1 VAAHA
6 AHAVRAADPP
16 RTRRRIGRL
25 SVAETRPSRLA
36 PSIPEWVAILLIV
49 AMPIAYGHQW
59 LSLDGDPGRHI
70 RVGETILRSGLFYH
84 DPFSFTKGGAP
95 FIPYEW
101 LSEVLTALSV
111 RWAGLPGMLV
121 LTGAVLALTY
131 AVVTRTL
138 WRRGVS
144 PIVAVPTLL
153 LVLAV
158 GTLHW
163 HARPHVYTLLSAA
176 LLMVLID
183 RAADTTRTTSPR
195 DVWWAVWPVLP
206 LFACWANLHGGFLYG
221 LFVLGAVVVGDRVE
235 MLYASGPDVGRW
247 KNVLV
252 RHAAMFGVAVIAVM
266 LTPSGPKLYLHT
278 LGYLGDTYL
287 VDNTQEYMSPNFH
300 LARFPLIAIVLVTCT
315 LAILPRRAPVP
326 TLMLVGL
333 NIAFSLVAA
342 RNLPLFAIVVLPPV
356 AVELEH
362 ALATWVPNWA
372 RQLGRPIP
380 HVQPTR
386 LALAWPAVA
395 IALMMLLARQSGGTA
410 EPPTTITETHGL
422 FPTEFNP
429 SAFPVRAVEEAR
441 AAGVT
446 GRIFH
451 EFIWGGYILYAWPEQ
466 RVFIDGQTDFYG
478 DSVTR
483 EFRDIIGL
491 QPGWRAKL
499 AAWRIDLVLVETA
512 SPLADAVAHER
523 GWTPVHCDST
533 AVLFRRDES
542 AGPALGPLSAMSE
555 SCASLSLTPLASHA
569 TAEAPRAPPDSL
581 RGRPTTTG

>member
-1 VAAHA
+1 V
-6 AHAVRAADPP
+6 
-16 RTRRRIGRL
+16 T
-25 SVAETRPSRLA
+25 VAETRASGLA

-49 AMPIAYGHQW
+49 AMPIGCGPQW

-84 DPFSFTKGGAP
+84 DPFSFTKAGAP

-158 GTLHW
+158 GTVHW

-183 RAADTTRTTSPR
+183 RAADSTRTASPR
-195 DVWWAVWPVLP
+195 DVWWAAWPVLP

-221 LFVLGAVVVGDRVE
+221 LFVLGVVVVGDRVE

-247 KNVLV
+247 KHVLV
-252 RHAAMFGVAVIAVM
+252 RHAAMFGVAVVAVM

-278 LGYLGDTYL
+278 FGYLGDTYL

-300 LARFPLIAIVLVTCT
+300 LARFALIAIVLVTCT
-315 LAILPRRAPVP
+315 LAILPRRAPFP

-342 RNLPLFAIVVLPPV
+342 RNLPLFAIVVLPTV

-362 ALATWVPNWA
+362 ALATWIPSWA
-372 RQLGRPIP
+372 RKLGRPIP
-380 HVQPTR
+380 YVQPTR
-386 LALAWPAVA
+386 LALAWPVVA
-395 IALMMLLARQSGGTA
+395 ITLMLLVARRSAGTA
-410 EPPTTITETHGL
+410 EPPTTITKSHGV
-422 FPTEFNP
+422 FPTEFVP
-429 SAFPVRAVEEAR
+429 SVFPVRAVQEAR
-441 AAGVT
+441 AAAVT

-451 EFIWGGYILYAWPEQ
+451 EFTWGGYILYAWPEQ

-478 DSVTR
+478 DSITQ

-491 QPGWRAKL
+491 QHGWRAKL
-499 AAWRIDLVLVETA
+499 AAWRIELVLIETA
-512 SPLADAVAHER
+512 SPLSDALAHES
-523 GWTPVHCDST
+523 GWQPVYCDST
-533 AVLFRRDES
+533 AVLFRRNES
-542 AGPALGPLSAMSE
+542 RGPALGPLVSMSVT
-555 SCASLSLTPLASHA
+555 CQPLSIPPLVTGELRRS
-569 TAEAPRAPPDSL
+569 TNPAPLELQKIGS
-581 RGRPTTTG
+581 